1 MNSLDRSIHW
11 KIDPGFKISIRDLP
25 RVAWQHRL
33 LVSFTA
39 AVFAVACT
47 LMCFVVRPNYE
58 VYALVSG
65 QIGTSPQND
74 SNRAAPSPTFFE
86 QTLNSQ
92 AQILQSEEVVR
103 RALRTMDLNELYPAA
118 QHEAHG
124 NSQLAED
131 LAYKAA
137 KSAISVRVEPNTT
150 LLRISFRNNTPGVA
164 VSFTNSIVQRF
175 IDRNLELERDSPAV
189 DFFRSQKEQ
198 ADKQYAMLSAQLS
211 KLTSGLKI
219 YSVDEQKK
227 LALDRANALKAALA
241 LTRGGI
247 ADKRS
252 QTEQLNTELNRLRP
266 RALQS
271 KQLGLASPPGAE
283 KQLLGGASDDQS
295 LASDPPLL
303 LVRVYQESV
312 QMLVRLRSE
321 LAGLSALEDQ
331 QTAELKAVDGEL
343 NLLAENESEFERLK
357 SQVDLARQRGNLYG
371 RKISEQQLDA
381 DLNANRFTN
390 IRVVQAATIPTD
402 PVFPRP
408 HILIPLA
415 LLAGLLAGIGLSLAL
430 EAGMIRTF
438 GWFSPNSFAI
448 SVSRFTSNLW

>member
-1 MNSLDRSIHW
+1 MNSLDRSLHL
-11 KIDPGFKISIRDLP
+11 KIDSGSKISVRGLP

-33 LVSFTA
+33 LVTFTA
-39 AVFAVACT
+39 AVFVFACT
-47 LMCFVVRPNYE
+47 LICFVVPPNYE

-65 QIGTSPQND
+65 QIGTSPQSD
-74 SNRAAPSPTFFE
+74 SNRLAPDPTSSE

-92 AQILQSEEVVR
+92 AQILQSEEVIR
-103 RALRTMDLNELYPAA
+103 RALRATDLNALFPAL
-118 QHEAHG
+118 QHEALG

-131 LAYKAA
+131 LAYKEA

-150 LLRISFRNNTPGVA
+150 LLRIAFRNKRPGVA
-164 VSFTNSIVQRF
+164 VSFTNAIVQQF

-198 ADKQYAMLSAQLS
+198 ADKRYGILSAQLS
-211 KLTSGLKI
+211 KLTSSLKI

-227 LALDRANALKAALA
+227 LTLDRANALKAALA

-252 QTEQLNTELNRLRP
+252 QAEQLDIELNRLRP

-271 KQLGLASPPGAE
+271 KQLGLTSPPNAE
-283 KQLLGGASDDQS
+283 KQAAGGASDD

-303 LVRVYQESV
+303 LVKVYQESV

-321 LAGLSALEDQ
+321 LAGLTALEEQ
-331 QTAELKAVDGEL
+331 QTTELKTVDNEL
-343 NLLAENESEFERLK
+343 TLLSENESEFERLK
-357 SQVDLARQRGNLYG
+357 SQVDLARQRGDLYG
-371 RKISEQQLDA
+371 KKISEQQLDA
-381 DLNANRFTN
+381 DLNASRFTN
-390 IRVVQAATIPTD
+390 IRVVQAATIPID
-402 PVFPRP
+402 PVFPKP

-415 LLAGLLAGIGLSLAL
+415 LLAGLLAGIGLSLAI
-430 EAGMIRTF
+430 EAGMIHKF
-438 GWFSPNSFAI
+438 IGFNPNSFAI
-448 SVSRFTSNLW
+448 SVSRFTSSLW